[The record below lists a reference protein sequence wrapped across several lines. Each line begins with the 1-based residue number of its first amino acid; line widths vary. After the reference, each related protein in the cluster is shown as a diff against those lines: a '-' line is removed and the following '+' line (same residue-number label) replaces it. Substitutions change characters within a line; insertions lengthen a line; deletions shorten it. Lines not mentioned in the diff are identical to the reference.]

1 MNLDFIIGSVHN
13 INTLKLRTYIKGK
26 NKKEIYEDYFKEIYK
41 LAEDSDIDVVGHLDL
56 MKRYAYDDFGNYNF
70 NDYKDILSI
79 ILKKVIERNIG
90 IEINTS
96 GFRNSVKESYPSIEV
111 LRLYKELGGE
121 IITIGS
127 DSHNTEDVFKGY
139 LLAIDMLKNL
149 KFENIFKFE
158 KRNPI
163 GIKIK

>member
-1 MNLDFIIGSVHN
+1 
-13 INTLKLRTYIKGK
+13 
-26 NKKEIYEDYFKEIYK
+26 
-41 LAEDSDIDVVGHLDL
+41 

-70 NDYKDILSI
+70 SDYKDILSI

-127 DSHNTEDVFKGY
+127 DSHNTEDVSKGY